1 MNIREIFLHHALGV
15 TPKALKTVVSNTHIQ
30 TTGEN
35 FMKKSLIAA
44 ALLGTFAASAFAAP
58 SVTLYGRI
66 DTGLVYTHKN
76 LDNAAG
82 STDTFSMDS
91 GVTTGSRW
99 GLKGTEDLGN
109 GLKVGFILESGFNA
123 DDGTQSVS
131 GTMFNRE
138 ASLNVMG
145 PFGQLS
151 LGKIGAITQGTSS
164 WGKVGAVSAFGTSY
178 GAANVGN
185 ATNVFAATVGVM
197 DNTIAYQTPKFAGF
211 TVYAQYS
218 MGSSKAASQNS
229 EGKWTQT
236 MVENESSTDRYYA
249 LGATYANGPVNLYF
263 AVDSVNYASYFD
275 KTGTTTTPSTKD
287 MDDSLTVA
295 FGGSYDFSVV
305 KVFAGAQYFD
315 EVLVSKVS
323 GLSNVGLDS
332 LGKMKG
338 YALQASASAP
348 LAGGTGYFG
357 VGYVDSSEADSVV
370 TGKEFDLKYYVAS
383 VGYKY
388 DLSKRTNVY
397 GVLSYAKGEQDIA
410 TPSANFDYSDRKPSM
425 VGFGVGLRHN
435 F

>member
-1 MNIREIFLHHALGV
+1 
-15 TPKALKTVVSNTHIQ
+15 
-30 TTGEN
+30 
-35 FMKKSLIAA
+35 
-44 ALLGTFAASAFAAP
+44 
-58 SVTLYGRI
+58 
-66 DTGLVYTHKN
+66 
-76 LDNAAG
+76 
-82 STDTFSMDS
+82 
-91 GVTTGSRW
+91 
-99 GLKGTEDLGN
+99 
-109 GLKVGFILESGFNA
+109 
-123 DDGTQSVS
+123 
-131 GTMFNRE
+131 MFNRE

-151 LGKIGAITQGTSS
+151 VGKIGAITQGTSS

-178 GAANVGN
+178 GAANVAN

-218 MGSSKAASQNS
+218 MGSSKAASQDA

-263 AVDSVNYASYFD
+263 AVDAVNYASYFD
-275 KTGTTTTPSTKD
+275 KSGTDTAVENVTKD
-287 MDDSLTVA
+287 VDDSLTVA

-338 YALQASASAP
+338 YVRQCSA
-348 LAGGTGYFG
+348 
-357 VGYVDSSEADSVV
+357 
-370 TGKEFDLKYYVAS
+370 
-383 VGYKY
+383 
-388 DLSKRTNVY
+388 RRRY
-397 GVLSYAKGEQDIA
+397 GLLWC
-410 TPSANFDYSDRKPSM
+410 R
-425 VGFGVGLRHN
+425 LR
-435 F
+435 

>member
-1 MNIREIFLHHALGV
+1 MF
-15 TPKALKTVVSNTHIQ
+15 
-30 TTGEN
+30 
-35 FMKKSLIAA
+35 KKSLAA
-44 ALLGTFAASAFAAP
+44 VALLGAFAGSAFAAD
-58 SVTLYGRI
+58 VTLYGVV
-66 DTGLVYTHKN
+66 DEGFLYTHK
-76 LDNAAG
+76 DADK
-82 STDTFSMDS
+82 T
-91 GVTTGSRW
+91 GVDAVDKLELKNGIQAGSRW

-131 GTMFNRE
+131 GTLFNRE

-218 MGSSKAASQNS
+218 MGSSKAAAQDADGN
-229 EGKWTQT
+229 WTQT

-275 KTGTTTTPSTKD
+275 KTGTTTPSTKD

-315 EVLVSKVS
+315 EVLVNKVS
-323 GLSNVGLDS
+323 GLSNVGLDFLKS
-332 LGKMKG
+332 KMEG

-357 VGYVDSSEADSVV
+357 VGYVDASEADSVAASA
-370 TGKEFDLKYYVAS
+370 GFDIKYYVTS

-397 GVLSYAKGEQDIA
+397 GVLSYAKGDQDVA
-410 TPSANFDYSDRKPSM
+410 TPTDKTFDRKPSM

>member
-1 MNIREIFLHHALGV
+1 MF
-15 TPKALKTVVSNTHIQ
+15 
-30 TTGEN
+30 
-35 FMKKSLIAA
+35 KKSLAA
-44 ALLGTFAASAFAAP
+44 VALLGAFAGSAFAAD
-58 SVTLYGRI
+58 VTLYGVV
-66 DTGLVYTHKN
+66 DEGFLYTHKDADKTGVDAVDK
-76 LDNAAG
+76 LELK
-82 STDTFSMDS
+82 S
-91 GVTTGSRW
+91 GIQAGSRW

-218 MGSSKAASQNS
+218 MGNSKTGTSSTP
-229 EGKWTQT
+229 TQ
-236 MVENESSTDRYYA
+236 VENKSSTDRYYA

-275 KTGTTTTPSTKD
+275 NTTPPSTQD

-323 GLSNVGLDS
+323 GLSNVGLDFLKS
-332 LGKMKG
+332 KMEG

-357 VGYVDSSEADSVV
+357 VGYVDASEADSVAASA
-370 TGKEFDLKYYVAS
+370 GFDIKYYVAS

-397 GVLSYAKGEQDIA
+397 GVLSYAKGDQDVTTA
-410 TPSANFDYSDRKPSM
+410 TATVYDRKPSM

>member
-1 MNIREIFLHHALGV
+1 MF
-15 TPKALKTVVSNTHIQ
+15 
-30 TTGEN
+30 
-35 FMKKSLIAA
+35 KKSLAA
-44 ALLGTFAASAFAAP
+44 VALLGAFAGSAFAAD
-58 SVTLYGRI
+58 VTLYGVV
-66 DTGLVYTHKN
+66 DEGFLYTHKDADKTGVDAVDK
-76 LDNAAG
+76 LELK
-82 STDTFSMDS
+82 S
-91 GVTTGSRW
+91 GIQAGSRW

-218 MGSSKAASQNS
+218 MGSSKAATKDNTGAWASN
-229 EGKWTQT
+229 TQ
-236 MVENESSTDRYYA
+236 VENESSTDRYYA

-275 KTGTTTTPSTKD
+275 KGVNAVANV
-287 MDDSLTVA
+287 DDSLTVA

-388 DLSKRTNVY
+388 
-397 GVLSYAKGEQDIA
+397 EQDIA

>member
-1 MNIREIFLHHALGV
+1 MF
-15 TPKALKTVVSNTHIQ
+15 
-30 TTGEN
+30 
-35 FMKKSLIAA
+35 KKSLAA
-44 ALLGTFAASAFAAP
+44 VALLGAFAGSAFAAD
-58 SVTLYGRI
+58 VTLYGVV
-66 DTGLVYTHKN
+66 DEGFLYTHK
-76 LDNAAG
+76 DADK
-82 STDTFSMDS
+82 TDVDAVDKLELKS
-91 GVTTGSRW
+91 GIQAGSRW
-99 GLKGTEDLGN
+99 GLQGTEDLGN

-138 ASLNVMG
+138 ASLSVMG

-218 MGSSKAASQNS
+218 MGNSKTGTSSTP
-229 EGKWTQT
+229 TQ
-236 MVENESSTDRYYA
+236 VENKSSTDRYYA

-275 KTGTTTTPSTKD
+275 NTTPPSTQD

-323 GLSNVGLDS
+323 GLSNVGLDFLKS
-332 LGKMKG
+332 KMEG

-357 VGYVDSSEADSVV
+357 VGYVDASEADSVAASA
-370 TGKEFDLKYYVAS
+370 GFDIKYYVAS

-397 GVLSYAKGEQDIA
+397 GVLSYAKGDQDVTTA
-410 TPSANFDYSDRKPSM
+410 TATVYDRKPSM

>member
-1 MNIREIFLHHALGV
+1 
-15 TPKALKTVVSNTHIQ
+15 
-30 TTGEN
+30 
-35 FMKKSLIAA
+35 
-44 ALLGTFAASAFAAP
+44 
-58 SVTLYGRI
+58 
-66 DTGLVYTHKN
+66 
-76 LDNAAG
+76 
-82 STDTFSMDS
+82 
-91 GVTTGSRW
+91 
-99 GLKGTEDLGN
+99 
-109 GLKVGFILESGFNA
+109 
-123 DDGTQSVS
+123 
-131 GTMFNRE
+131 MFNRE

-151 LGKIGAITQGTSS
+151 VGKIGAITQGTSS

-178 GAANVGN
+178 GAANVAN

-218 MGSSKAASQNS
+218 MGSSKAASQDA

-275 KTGTTTTPSTKD
+275 KSGTGTAVENVTKD
-287 MDDSLTVA
+287 VDDSLTVA

-397 GVLSYAKGEQDIA
+397 GVLSYAKGDQDVTTASA
-410 TPSANFDYSDRKPSM
+410 TVYDRKPSM
-425 VGFGVGLRHN
+425 VGFGIGLRHN

>member
-1 MNIREIFLHHALGV
+1 MF
-15 TPKALKTVVSNTHIQ
+15 
-30 TTGEN
+30 
-35 FMKKSLIAA
+35 KKSLAA
-44 ALLGTFAASAFAAP
+44 VALLGAFAGSAFAAD
-58 SVTLYGRI
+58 VTLYGVV
-66 DTGLVYTHKN
+66 DEGFLYTHK
-76 LDNAAG
+76 DTDVAG
-82 STDTFSMDS
+82 SDAVDKLELKS
-91 GVTTGSRW
+91 GIQAGSRW

-123 DDGTQSVS
+123 DDGTQGVS

-178 GAANVGN
+178 GPANVAN
-185 ATNVFAATVGVM
+185 ATNVFSAPTSVA
-197 DNTIAYQTPKFAGF
+197 DNMIAYQTPKFAGF

-218 MGSSKAASQNS
+218 MGNSKAGTTSTP
-229 EGKWTQT
+229 TQ
-236 MVENESSTDRYYA
+236 VENKSSTDRYYA
-249 LGATYANGPVNLYF
+249 LGATYANGPANLYF
-263 AVDSVNYASYFD
+263 AVDSFNYASYFD
-275 KTGTTTTPSTKD
+275 LVTSSTPKD
-287 MDDSLTVA
+287 VKDSLTVA

-315 EVLVSKVS
+315 EVGAGTIG
-323 GLSNVGLDS
+323 GLKATGVGLNDS
-332 LGKMKG
+332 GKLEG
-338 YALQASASAP
+338 YALQASVSAP

-357 VGYVDSSEADSVV
+357 VGYLDASEADSVAAADGV
-370 TGKEFDLKYYVAS
+370 DVKYYVAS

-397 GVLSYAKGEQDIA
+397 SVLSYAKG
-410 TPSANFDYSDRKPSM
+410 DRDWAAAGEEDTKPST

>member
-1 MNIREIFLHHALGV
+1 
-15 TPKALKTVVSNTHIQ
+15 
-30 TTGEN
+30 
-35 FMKKSLIAA
+35 
-44 ALLGTFAASAFAAP
+44 
-58 SVTLYGRI
+58 
-66 DTGLVYTHKN
+66 
-76 LDNAAG
+76 
-82 STDTFSMDS
+82 
-91 GVTTGSRW
+91 
-99 GLKGTEDLGN
+99 
-109 GLKVGFILESGFNA
+109 
-123 DDGTQSVS
+123 
-131 GTMFNRE
+131 MFNRE

-178 GAANVGN
+178 DAANVVN

-218 MGSSKAASQNS
+218 MGSSKAASQNA

-275 KTGTTTTPSTKD
+275 KSGTGTPAPETNVTKD
-287 MDDSLTVA
+287 VDDSLTVA

-315 EVLVSKVS
+315 EVLVGQVS

-332 LGKMKG
+332 LDKMEG

-357 VGYVDSSEADSVV
+357 VGYVDASEADSVAASA
-370 TGKEFDLKYYVAS
+370 GFDIKYYVAS

-397 GVLSYAKGEQDIA
+397 GVLSYAKGDQDVA
-410 TPSANFDYSDRKPSM
+410 TPTDKIFDCKPSM
-425 VGFGVGLRHN
+425 VGFGIGLRHN

>member
-1 MNIREIFLHHALGV
+1 MF
-15 TPKALKTVVSNTHIQ
+15 
-30 TTGEN
+30 
-35 FMKKSLIAA
+35 KKSLAA
-44 ALLGTFAASAFAAP
+44 VALLGAFAGSAFAAD
-58 SVTLYGRI
+58 VTLYGVV
-66 DTGLVYTHKN
+66 DEGFLYTHK
-76 LDNAAG
+76 D
-82 STDTFSMDS
+82 TDVPGYDAVDKLELKS
-91 GVTTGSRW
+91 GIQAGSRW

-123 DDGTQSVS
+123 DDGTQGVS

-178 GAANVGN
+178 GSANVAN

-218 MGSSKAASQNS
+218 MGSSKAATEKSTGGWASN
-229 EGKWTQT
+229 TQ
-236 MVENESSTDRYYA
+236 VENESSTDRYYA

-275 KTGTTTTPSTKD
+275 KGVNAVANV
-287 MDDSLTVA
+287 DDSLTVA

-315 EVLVSKVS
+315 EVDAGTIGGLKSGV
-323 GLSNVGLDS
+323 GLSTNT
-332 LGKMKG
+332 GKLEG
-338 YALQASASAP
+338 YALQASVSAP

-357 VGYVDSSEADSVV
+357 VGYLDASEADSVAAADGV
-370 TGKEFDLKYYVAS
+370 DVKYYVTS

-397 GVLSYAKGEQDIA
+397 SVLSYAKG
-410 TPSANFDYSDRKPSM
+410 DRDWAAADGVDTKPST
-425 VGFGVGLRHN
+425 VGFGIGLRHN

>member
-1 MNIREIFLHHALGV
+1 MF
-15 TPKALKTVVSNTHIQ
+15 
-30 TTGEN
+30 
-35 FMKKSLIAA
+35 KKSLAA
-44 ALLGTFAASAFAAP
+44 VALLGAFAGSAFAAD
-58 SVTLYGRI
+58 VTLYGVV
-66 DTGLVYTHKN
+66 DEGFLYTHK
-76 LDNAAG
+76 DTDVPG
-82 STDTFSMDS
+82 SDAVDKLELKS
-91 GVTTGSRW
+91 GIQAGSRW
-99 GLKGTEDLGN
+99 GLKGIEDLGN

-123 DDGTQSVS
+123 DDGTQGVS

-178 GAANVGN
+178 GPANVAN
-185 ATNVFAATVGVM
+185 ATNVFSAPTSVA
-197 DNTIAYQTPKFAGF
+197 DNMIAYQTPKFAGF

-218 MGSSKAASQNS
+218 MGNSKTGTPAQ
-229 EGKWTQT
+229 
-236 MVENESSTDRYYA
+236 VENKSSTDRYYA

-263 AVDSVNYASYFD
+263 AVDSINYASYFD
-275 KTGTTTTPSTKD
+275 NLTPSTKD
-287 MDDSLTVA
+287 VDDSLTVA

-315 EVLVSKVS
+315 EVLVGKVS
-323 GLSNVGLDS
+323 GLSNVGLD
-332 LGKMKG
+332 LLKNKMEG

-357 VGYVDSSEADSVV
+357 VGYVDASEADSVAASDA
-370 TGKEFDLKYYVAS
+370 FDIKYYVAS

-397 GVLSYAKGEQDIA
+397 GVLSYAKGDQDVTTASA
-410 TPSANFDYSDRKPSM
+410 TVYDRKPSM
-425 VGFGVGLRHN
+425 VGFGIGLRHN

>member
-1 MNIREIFLHHALGV
+1 MF
-15 TPKALKTVVSNTHIQ
+15 
-30 TTGEN
+30 
-35 FMKKSLIAA
+35 KKSLAA
-44 ALLGTFAASAFAAP
+44 VALLGAFAGSAFAAD
-58 SVTLYGRI
+58 VTLYGVV
-66 DTGLVYTHKN
+66 DEGFLYTHK
-76 LDNAAG
+76 DTDVAG
-82 STDTFSMDS
+82 SDAVDKLELKS
-91 GVTTGSRW
+91 GIQAGSRW

-123 DDGTQSVS
+123 DDGTQGVS

-178 GAANVGN
+178 GAANVVN

-218 MGSSKAASQNS
+218 MGSSKAASQNA

-275 KTGTTTTPSTKD
+275 KSGTGTPAPETTKD
-287 MDDSLTVA
+287 VDDSLTVA

-315 EVLVSKVS
+315 EVLVGKVS

-332 LGKMKG
+332 LGKMEG

-357 VGYVDSSEADSVV
+357 VGYVDASEADSVAASA
-370 TGKEFDLKYYVAS
+370 GFDIKYYVAS

-397 GVLSYAKGEQDIA
+397 GVLSYAKGDQDVA
-410 TPSANFDYSDRKPSM
+410 TPTNKIFDRKPSM
-425 VGFGVGLRHN
+425 VGFGIGLRHN

>member
-1 MNIREIFLHHALGV
+1 MF
-15 TPKALKTVVSNTHIQ
+15 
-30 TTGEN
+30 
-35 FMKKSLIAA
+35 KKSLAA
-44 ALLGTFAASAFAAP
+44 VALLGAFAGSAFAAD
-58 SVTLYGRI
+58 VTLYGVV
-66 DTGLVYTHKN
+66 DEGFLYTHK
-76 LDNAAG
+76 DADK
-82 STDTFSMDS
+82 TDVDAVDKLELKS
-91 GVTTGSRW
+91 GIQAGSRW

-138 ASLNVMG
+138 ASLSVMG

-218 MGSSKAASQNS
+218 MGNSKTGTSSTP
-229 EGKWTQT
+229 TQ
-236 MVENESSTDRYYA
+236 VENKSSTDRYYA

-275 KTGTTTTPSTKD
+275 NTTPPSTQD

-323 GLSNVGLDS
+323 GLSNVGLDFLKS
-332 LGKMKG
+332 KMEG

-357 VGYVDSSEADSVV
+357 VGYVDASEADSVAASA
-370 TGKEFDLKYYVAS
+370 GFDIKYYVAS

-397 GVLSYAKGEQDIA
+397 GVLSYAKGDQDVTTA
-410 TPSANFDYSDRKPSM
+410 TATVYDRKPSM
-425 VGFGVGLRHN
+425 VGFGVGLCHN

>member
-1 MNIREIFLHHALGV
+1 MF
-15 TPKALKTVVSNTHIQ
+15 
-30 TTGEN
+30 
-35 FMKKSLIAA
+35 KKSLAA
-44 ALLGTFAASAFAAP
+44 VALLGAFAGSAFAAD
-58 SVTLYGRI
+58 VTLYGVV
-66 DTGLVYTHKN
+66 DEGFLYTHK
-76 LDNAAG
+76 DTDVAG
-82 STDTFSMDS
+82 SDAVDKLELKS
-91 GVTTGSRW
+91 GIQAGSRW

-178 GAANVGN
+178 GVANVAN

-218 MGSSKAASQNS
+218 MGSSKAATKDNTGAWASN
-229 EGKWTQT
+229 TQ
-236 MVENESSTDRYYA
+236 VENESSTDRYYA

-275 KTGTTTTPSTKD
+275 KGVNAVANV
-287 MDDSLTVA
+287 DDSLTVA

-315 EVLVSKVS
+315 EVDAGSIGGLKSGV
-323 GLSNVGLDS
+323 GLSTNT
-332 LGKMKG
+332 GKLEG
-338 YALQASASAP
+338 YALQASVSAP

-357 VGYVDSSEADSVV
+357 VGYLDASEADSVAAADGV
-370 TGKEFDLKYYVAS
+370 DVKYYVTS

-397 GVLSYAKGEQDIA
+397 SVLSYAKG
-410 TPSANFDYSDRKPSM
+410 DRDWAAAGKEDTKPST
-425 VGFGVGLRHN
+425 VGFGIGLRHN

>member
-1 MNIREIFLHHALGV
+1 MF
-15 TPKALKTVVSNTHIQ
+15 
-30 TTGEN
+30 
-35 FMKKSLIAA
+35 KKSLAA
-44 ALLGTFAASAFAAP
+44 VALLGAFAGSAFAAD
-58 SVTLYGRI
+58 VTLYGVV
-66 DTGLVYTHKN
+66 DEGFLYTHKDADKTGVDAVDK
-76 LDNAAG
+76 LELK
-82 STDTFSMDS
+82 S
-91 GVTTGSRW
+91 GIQAGSRW

-123 DDGTQSVS
+123 DDGTQGVS

-185 ATNVFAATVGVM
+185 ATNVFAATAGVM

-218 MGSSKAASQNS
+218 MGSSKAAAQDADKN
-229 EGKWTQT
+229 WTQT

-275 KTGTTTTPSTKD
+275 KTGTTITPSTKD
-287 MDDSLTVA
+287 VDDSLTVA

-315 EVLVSKVS
+315 EVLVNKVS
-323 GLSNVGLDS
+323 GLSNVGLDFLKS
-332 LGKMKG
+332 KMEG

-357 VGYVDSSEADSVV
+357 VGYVDASEADSVAASA
-370 TGKEFDLKYYVAS
+370 GFDIKYYVTS

-397 GVLSYAKGEQDIA
+397 GVLSYAKGDQDVA
-410 TPSANFDYSDRKPSM
+410 TPTDKIFDRKPSM

>member
-1 MNIREIFLHHALGV
+1 MF
-15 TPKALKTVVSNTHIQ
+15 
-30 TTGEN
+30 
-35 FMKKSLIAA
+35 KKSLAA
-44 ALLGTFAASAFAAP
+44 VALLGAFAGSAFAAD
-58 SVTLYGRI
+58 VTLYGVV
-66 DTGLVYTHKN
+66 DEGFLYTHK
-76 LDNAAG
+76 DADK
-82 STDTFSMDS
+82 TDVDAVDKLELKS
-91 GVTTGSRW
+91 GIQAGSRW

-138 ASLNVMG
+138 ASLSVMG

-218 MGSSKAASQNS
+218 MGNSKTGTSSTP
-229 EGKWTQT
+229 TQT
-236 MVENESSTDRYYA
+236 SSTPTQVENKSSTDRYYA

-275 KTGTTTTPSTKD
+275 NTTPPSTQD

-323 GLSNVGLDS
+323 GLSNVGLDFLKS
-332 LGKMKG
+332 KMEG

-357 VGYVDSSEADSVV
+357 VGYVDASEADSVAASA
-370 TGKEFDLKYYVAS
+370 GFDIKYYVAS

-397 GVLSYAKGEQDIA
+397 GVLSYAKGDQDVTTA
-410 TPSANFDYSDRKPSM
+410 TATVYDRKPSM

>member
-1 MNIREIFLHHALGV
+1 MFKN
-15 TPKALKTVVSNTHIQ
+15 
-30 TTGEN
+30 
-35 FMKKSLIAA
+35 SLAA
-44 ALLGTFAASAFAAP
+44 VALLGAFAGSAFAAD
-58 SVTLYGRI
+58 VTLYGVV
-66 DTGLVYTHKN
+66 DEGFLYTHK
-76 LDNAAG
+76 DADK
-82 STDTFSMDS
+82 TDVDAVDKLELKS
-91 GVTTGSRW
+91 GIQANSRW

-138 ASLNVMG
+138 ASLSVMG

-218 MGSSKAASQNS
+218 MGNSKTGTSSTP
-229 EGKWTQT
+229 TQ
-236 MVENESSTDRYYA
+236 VENKSSTDRYYA

-275 KTGTTTTPSTKD
+275 NTTPPSTQD

-323 GLSNVGLDS
+323 GLSNVGLDFLKS
-332 LGKMKG
+332 KMEG

-357 VGYVDSSEADSVV
+357 VGYVDASEADSVAASA
-370 TGKEFDLKYYVAS
+370 GFDIKYYVAS

-397 GVLSYAKGEQDIA
+397 GVLSYAKGDQDVTTA
-410 TPSANFDYSDRKPSM
+410 TATVYDRKPSM

>member
-1 MNIREIFLHHALGV
+1 MF
-15 TPKALKTVVSNTHIQ
+15 
-30 TTGEN
+30 
-35 FMKKSLIAA
+35 KKSLAA
-44 ALLGTFAASAFAAP
+44 VALLGAFAGSAFAAD
-58 SVTLYGRI
+58 VTLYGVV
-66 DTGLVYTHKN
+66 DEGFLYTHK
-76 LDNAAG
+76 DADK
-82 STDTFSMDS
+82 TDVDAVDKLELKS
-91 GVTTGSRW
+91 GIQAGSRW

-138 ASLNVMG
+138 ASLSVMG

-218 MGSSKAASQNS
+218 MRNSKTGTSSTP
-229 EGKWTQT
+229 TQ
-236 MVENESSTDRYYA
+236 VENKSSTDRYYA

-275 KTGTTTTPSTKD
+275 NTTPPSTQD

-323 GLSNVGLDS
+323 GLSNVGLDFLKS
-332 LGKMKG
+332 KMEG

-357 VGYVDSSEADSVV
+357 VGYVDASEADSVAASA
-370 TGKEFDLKYYVAS
+370 GFDIKYYVAS

-397 GVLSYAKGEQDIA
+397 GVLSYAKGDQDVTTA
-410 TPSANFDYSDRKPSM
+410 TATVYDRKPSM

>member
-1 MNIREIFLHHALGV
+1 MF
-15 TPKALKTVVSNTHIQ
+15 
-30 TTGEN
+30 
-35 FMKKSLIAA
+35 KKSLAA
-44 ALLGTFAASAFAAP
+44 VALLGAFAGSAFAAD
-58 SVTLYGRI
+58 VTLYGVV
-66 DTGLVYTHKN
+66 DEGFLYTHKDADKTGVDAVDK
-76 LDNAAG
+76 LELK
-82 STDTFSMDS
+82 S
-91 GVTTGSRW
+91 GIQAGSRW

-218 MGSSKAASQNS
+218 MGSSKAAAQDAD
-229 EGKWTQT
+229 EKWTQT

-249 LGATYANGPVNLYF
+249 IGATYANGPVNLYF

-275 KTGTTTTPSTKD
+275 KSGTATPAPETNVTKD
-287 MDDSLTVA
+287 VDDSLTVA